1 MNINARIHGRKIAQQ
16 KRLEAK
22 ESDELRQH
30 LKAATKALKGR
41 RPPLEIDDL
50 SLPKQ
55 VSLLEAYA
63 LYLQDELD
71 DFAATWGSDGSW
83 GVRRLQTEIKSVLDH
98 VARLIVRIGKG
109 EKDG

>member
-1 MNINARIHGRKIAQQ
+1 MNITARKYERKKARQ
-16 KRLEAK
+16 KRIESK

-30 LKAATKALKGR
+30 LKAARKALKGR
-41 RPPLEIDDL
+41 RHPLEIDDL

-71 DFAATWGSDGSW
+71 DFAATWGSDGAW

-109 EKDG
+109 EKGG